1 MLLSKYR
8 CDEENG
14 ARWSR
19 AVVVTWCLAGAGFQ
33 SRS

>member
-1 MLLSKYR
+1 LHKYR

-19 AVVVTWCLAGAGFQ
+19 AVVVTLRLVAAVLQ